1 MNEGEKS
8 MDSLKIRQA
17 ADVLNTTIDRYFG
30 FNPDNIDADQV
41 NYLKMT
47 LPTIQNLLEVASGL
61 LHDGITTSME

>member
-1 MNEGEKS
+1 

-17 ADVLNTTIDRYFG
+17 ADVLNTTIDSYFG

-61 LHDGITTSME
+61 LHDGITATME